1 MRLYDI
7 IELDKERRFKYYVD
21 NDFFDNKYSLESAN
35 RYYCIKF
42 RQNMP
47 FQKYYEFENKEIDL
61 NEQKYKELKKKY
73 EKIKKREAEKIIPFY
88 TI

>member
-1 MRLYDI
+1 
-7 IELDKERRFKYYVD
+7 
-21 NDFFDNKYSLESAN
+21 
-35 RYYCIKF
+35 
-42 RQNMP
+42 MP